1 MVDAEVAAIARL
13 RKTLVV
19 AAGDICYIIINEARG
34 FVARSGRWMSGWRD
48 K

>member
-1 MVDAEVAAIARL
+1 MVDAEVEATARF

-19 AAGDICYIIINEARG
+19 AAGDICYIVINEARG
-34 FVARSGRWMSGWRD
+34 FVARSGYRVSGWRE